1 MTQDER
7 QGPAS
12 GRRGFGPARET
23 FEYAGC
29 RVTVVAAADILA
41 LDVGRRVELSLA
53 GPLAWPVRRVRLTV
67 AATAHAGEPVHEFGA
82 RIDVGRAGL
91 ADLEPVVLGRD
102 PIGAFLARRVREGD
116 RWAVRVVDSVGS
128 AVADVS
134 RWLGRPAT
142 TSTPH
147 QGGVPAGVVILEDT
161 TTGLSATVSYHD
173 LAGNPER
180 RDPAG
185 RVVTAHAA
193 VPSAD
198 VTPAHLY
205 GIVRIVLRLIGE
217 LAAGDPGHRPLAGR
231 DYTVRPVAPR
241 GESGSTEPVSLA
253 QVGGLGDVVGQF
265 RQIALSFQHGDVLA
279 RWGARRPQ
287 GILLYGPPGTGK
299 TMLARALA
307 NEIGA
312 RLREIRTPE
321 ILDKWLGASERNIKR
336 IFREARRYRTPTV
349 LLFDEFDSIIS
360 YAGAG
365 QDSGSQAINAVAGI
379 FKQEMNDLIDDN
391 PNVIVMATTN
401 FPDRVDDS
409 LIRSGRFDVKLAIPM
424 PDEAARADIVTR
436 MIGQLATRHDRSG
449 FRMFAADIDPAGL
462 GVASRGMTGADLREV
477 LRRVQLAKAMQ
488 EATSGA
494 PPPAIAQ
501 ADLLRAIDDLRRV
514 A

>member
-231 DYTVRPVAPR
+231 DYTVRPVPPR

-379 FKQEMNDLIDDN
+379 FKQELTTLVDEN
-391 PNVIVMATTN
+391 PNVVVVAATN
-401 FPDRVDDS
+401 FPERIDAS
-409 LIRSGRFDVKLAIPM
+409 LVRPGRFDLKLEVPL
-424 PDEAARADIVTR
+424 PDAAARAAIWRTLLRAAAFRLERD
-436 MIGQLATRHDRSG
+436 G
-449 FRMFAADIDPAGL
+449 FRLLGDDIDLDELAAWSAGM
-462 GVASRGMTGADLREV
+462 SGAGIEEA
-477 LRRVQLAKAMQ
+477 LRRAQLAKAMA
-488 EATSGA
+488 EAGGA
-494 PPPAIAQ
+494 PAAPIDQ
-501 ADLLRAIDDLRRV
+501 ADLLQAIARV
-514 A
+514 QS